1 MNELIALTMTF
12 LKATTDPSASDNDA
26 MEALEALQAHMVAV
40 GNTPEQVQYW
50 CGYVLEL
57 ADEDELFAAV
67 VADVA
72 IANAALWIK
81 V

>member
-1 MNELIALTMTF
+1 MIY
-12 LKATTDPSASDNDA
+12 LKATTDPSATDDA

-40 GNTPEQVQYW
+40 GNMPDQVVYW
-50 CGYVLEL
+50 CGFVLEL
-57 ADEDELFAAV
+57 ADEEELLAAV

-72 IANAALWIK
+72 IAKAAEWIK

>member
-12 LKATTDPSASDNDA
+12 LKTTTDPSSDDDDA
-26 MEALEALQAHMVAV
+26 MEALEALQAHMASA
-40 GNTPEQVQYW
+40 GNRPEQVEHW
-50 CGYVLEL
+50 TGYVLEL
-57 ADEDELFAAV
+57 ADEEDPLAAV

-72 IANAALWIK
+72 IAGAAGWIK

>member
-26 MEALEALQAHMVAV
+26 MEALEELQAHMVAV
-40 GNTPEQVQYW
+40 GVLPEQVEYW

-57 ADEDELFAAV
+57 ADEEDPLAAV

-72 IANAALWIK
+72 IANAAEWIK